1 MNARR
6 SRAAVL
12 LVALAALLAA
22 CSDGKSGPS
31 GPDSPVIS
39 NLIAILLGGDCLGG
53 GEPQRLEFDYVDP
66 NGDVSGGHVEVRL
79 RSDDVTF
86 ETNNAG
92 VPSSGV
98 TITGT
103 TAGRIT
109 LSLCID
115 SDAHDLEAR
124 VRLFDA
130 ADNASNELDIDVEG
144 LRVRSGTRGRS

>member
-1 MNARR
+1 MTLKAC
-6 SRAAVL
+6 RAAVL
-12 LVALAALLAA
+12 VAVLTALLPA
-22 CSDGKSGPS
+22 CSADKRDPS

-53 GEPQRLEFDYVDP
+53 GKPQRLEFDYVDP
-66 NGDVSGGHVEVRL
+66 NGDVSGGHVEVRI
-79 RSDDVTF
+79 RSDDVTL
-86 ETNNAG
+86 ETNNAA
-92 VPSSGV
+92 VPSFGV

-103 TAGRIT
+103 TSGRIT

-115 SDAHDLEAR
+115 SDLDDLEAR

-144 LRVRSGTRGRS
+144 LRVRSGA